1 MPKKNRND
9 TWLGVLA
16 FLLAVISVV
25 CFFTAY
31 QLHAQAK
38 QNSNALPSRVLVGH
52 YSKDCDTNEGCV
64 AVPELLNQVRSKG
77 GTFSDSQAF

>member
-1 MPKKNRND
+1 MPKKKRND

-16 FLLAVISVV
+16 FVLAVISVV

-38 QNSNALPSRVLVGH
+38 QNSNALPSRVLVGQ
-52 YSKDCDTNEGCV
+52 YTEK
-64 AVPELLNQVRSKG
+64 PQM
-77 GTFSDSQAF
+77 DSQNQLLFLKPKPPVYKT